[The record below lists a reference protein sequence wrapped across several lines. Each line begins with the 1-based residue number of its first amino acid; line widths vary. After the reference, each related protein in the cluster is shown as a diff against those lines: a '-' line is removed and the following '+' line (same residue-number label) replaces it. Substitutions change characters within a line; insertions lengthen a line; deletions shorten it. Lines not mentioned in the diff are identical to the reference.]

1 VVEVEALVV
10 VFVVVQM
17 GAVTMQQKRDY
28 APLGNHVTMCQMNVI
43 QHVVEGVITIVVAS
57 LLPAQ
62 TQQLAKEK
70 SVDQLLNA
78 APLVEKRE

>member
-1 VVEVEALVV
+1 VV

-43 QHVVEGVITIVVAS
+43 QHVVEEVRITVEVL
-57 LLPAQ
+57 LLPA
-62 TQQLAKEK
+62 
-70 SVDQLLNA
+70 
-78 APLVEKRE
+78 